1 MVASDMSPV
10 VASGSGPVLPEWQGA
25 AAGVSGAT
33 LAELFEAQVA
43 RTPGLPAVLFDGGSF
58 CYSELDAQAN
68 RLARWLIARGAGPER
83 VVALALPRSVQIIVA
98 MLAVAKSGAAF
109 LPVDPGYPAERIAF
123 MLADSEP
130 VLVLTLAGIAP
141 AVGAGVDV
149 VGLDDPATEAVLA
162 GLSAAPVSDVDRGV
176 PLRLANPAYVI
187 YTSGST
193 GRPKGVVVS
202 HAGLANF
209 SAAEIAR
216 YVVRPGDRV
225 LEFSSPSFDASVLE
239 LCMSLP
245 AGAALVVP
253 PAGPLLG
260 EHLAEVLDRFRVT
273 HALIPP
279 AALATVPAEIA
290 RGGVPHFQGVIVG
303 GDACTAE
310 LVSLWAPGRRM
321 INSYGPTEATVVATW
336 SDPLEPAAGAPPI
349 GRPLPNTAAYVLDG
363 DLRPVPVG
371 VAGELYVAGV
381 GLARGYLRRPG
392 LTAQRFVANPYG
404 PAGSRMYRTGD
415 LVRWTDSGELEFAG
429 RTDDQV
435 KIRGFRIEPGEIE
448 TALTGHPSVAH
459 AAVIA
464 REDEPGHKRLVAY
477 IVPSGQP
484 PEPAELRGYLGAG
497 LPEYLVPA
505 AFVLLDELPIS
516 PNGKLDRRALP
527 APEPARA
534 PVAEQVAPRTAT
546 EEAVALIWAD
556 VLHQNNIG
564 IHDDFFELGGDS
576 IRSLLIAS
584 RASAAFDVA
593 LTPRDV
599 LTARTTAVLAQAIE
613 DQILHDLERVALG
626 ADSGVGNGDDY

>member
-1 MVASDMSPV
+1 
-10 VASGSGPVLPEWQGA
+10 
-25 AAGVSGAT
+25 
-33 LAELFEAQVA
+33 
-43 RTPGLPAVLFDGGSF
+43 
-58 CYSELDAQAN
+58 
-68 RLARWLIARGAGPER
+68 
-83 VVALALPRSVQIIVA
+83 
-98 MLAVAKSGAAF
+98 
-109 LPVDPGYPAERIAF
+109 
-123 MLADSEP
+123 
-130 VLVLTLAGIAP
+130 
-141 AVGAGVDV
+141 
-149 VGLDDPATEAVLA
+149 
-162 GLSAAPVSDVDRGV
+162 
-176 PLRLANPAYVI
+176 
-187 YTSGST
+187 
-193 GRPKGVVVS
+193 
-202 HAGLANF
+202 
-209 SAAEIAR
+209 
-216 YVVRPGDRV
+216 
-225 LEFSSPSFDASVLE
+225 E

-253 PAGPLLG
+253 PPGPLLG
-260 EHLAEVLDRFRVT
+260 EHLADVLDRFQVT

-279 AALATVPAEIA
+279 AALATVPAETA
-290 RGGVPHFQGVIVG
+290 RGGIPHFQGVIVG

-310 LVSLWAPGRRM
+310 LVARWAPYRRM

-336 SDPLEPAAGAPPI
+336 SDPLEPAGGAPPI
-349 GRPLPNTAAYVLDG
+349 GRPLPNTSAYVLDAE
-363 DLRPVPVG
+363 LRPVPVG

-392 LTAQRFVANPYG
+392 LTASRFVANPYG
-404 PAGSRMYRTGD
+404 PAGARMYRTGD
-415 LVRWTDSGELEFAG
+415 LVRWTDGGVLEFAG
-429 RTDDQV
+429 RVDEQV

-464 REDEPGHKRLVAY
+464 REDEPGHKQLVAY

-484 PEPAELRGYLGAG
+484 PEPAELRGYLAAG
-497 LPEYLVPA
+497 LPEYMMPA
-505 AFVLLDELPIS
+505 AFVLLAELPIS
-516 PNGKLDRRALP
+516 PNGKLDRHALP

-534 PVAEQVAPRTAT
+534 PVADQVAPRTAT

-556 VLHQNNIG
+556 VLHQNSVG

-626 ADSGVGNGDDY
+626 ADSGAGNSDDN